1 MAVGQ
6 VFKFVFKIGKDFVG
20 TNSKSIADNYVKQ
33 GLKKVPK
40 NKIPKDANIKKAPSV
55 PNPRSGGKFTKPQ
68 PVGKPKT
75 TRVAPKKPSAT
86 GSSVTSGSKPSN
98 LPSAPKKPSVPAT
111 SSPKQPRT
119 SSTTKKKKPPMMP
132 KSMVKERPNL
142 PPKPLTNRPGL
153 LRDSA
158 RPEAPEIDKDS
169 IRDTTKR
176 GPSTRTSPK
185 APKKQEGPSKRG
197 KPTKTKKMSPGS
209 SPRPKLRPEKKTTTR
224 TQPKR
229 ATSPKPKND
238 PLKNWSEP
246 RRKALKSN
254 KIGQD
259 AGDGMVWVVGK
270 NSNALV
276 RVRPNDPRVAE
287 QKRLKKSL

>member
-6 VFKFVFKIGKDFVG
+6 VFKFVFKIGKNFVG

-33 GLKKVPK
+33 GLKRVPK

-68 PVGKPKT
+68 PVTTPKV

-86 GSSVTSGSKPSN
+86 GSSVTSGSRPNK
-98 LPSAPKKPSVPAT
+98 LPSAPKKPNVPAT
-111 SSPKQPRT
+111 SGPKQPRT
-119 SSTTKKKKPPMMP
+119 SSTTKRDKPPLMD
-132 KSMVKERPNL
+132 KKLVKERPNL
-142 PPKPLTNRPGL
+142 PPKKITNRPAL

-185 APKKQEGPSKRG
+185 APAKKTGPSKRG

-209 SPRPKLRPEKKTTTR
+209 SPRPKLRPTTT
-224 TQPKR
+224 TKTPKR
-229 ATSPKPKND
+229 TTSPKPMTD

-246 RRKALKSN
+246 RRKALKSK

-259 AGDGMVWVVGK
+259 AGDGMVWIVGK

-287 QKRLKKSL
+287 QKRLQKRL